1 MAKTITPI
9 NKATDTF
16 DTWVTQT
23 NTIIDT
29 LATEILTANNN
40 ANGAFVTGNS
50 QLFGSFTANVVAV
63 YNELRGGNVQAS
75 GALLITSDATVN
87 TGNFTMGVDDSVP
100 ALLTLYGGG
109 TGEPSARIHLYNNF
123 DDDTNAVYWDI
134 QGEDGTGDFLI
145 QDDAGT
151 DALRIDD
158 ATLAVTIAQGATIT
172 TGGLTVTAGGLN
184 VDAGGTV
191 LDGGLAETS
200 GVANIGVNDT
210 TAGLVRIY
218 GGGVAG
224 QGGAVHLYN
233 ASDHDT
239 NADYWRL
246 GCDDGTGDFEIGD
259 PGLPAAL
266 RIDETTFLTTLA
278 NGLVVTAGGLTVTA
292 GVSDFGANV
301 DLGINNRLF
310 LDDDNDTYI
319 YASSDDVIAIGAGG
333 TVRITQTST
342 ATTLSENLIV
352 QGGIANVGVN
362 DSVQGTVSIF
372 GSATAGGILN
382 IYNGA
387 DDDATPTTDYWS
399 ISSFSTGGDLGI
411 ARAGIATALTISRT
425 TGEVTIANGLNIT
438 LGGIDVQGGVSTFSA
453 NVDLE
458 GTARIILDADND
470 SDLYASADDT
480 VVIRT
485 GGTARMTINNTT
497 VDYGSTA
504 LRTGGDIW
512 IDTDTGDFRAGAGT
526 SNLVANSSLIRL
538 ANSTVTLDITK
549 PTAAQVSNGNI
560 FLAADGVWKEPIASK
575 GSVVTSG
582 TTAQIMDSWLKSTYR
597 SGEYFFTV
605 EDNAANSR
613 SVAKVLVL
621 HDNSVT
627 NAYITEYGVV
637 ESNVALG
644 SYSANCNTTHCI
656 VYFTPTVTAAT
667 VKFSRDLTVVA

>member
-342 ATTLSENLIV
+342 AI
-352 QGGIANVGVN
+352 
-362 DSVQGTVSIF
+362 
-372 GSATAGGILN
+372 
-382 IYNGA
+382 
-387 DDDATPTTDYWS
+387 P
-399 ISSFSTGGDLGI
+399 
-411 ARAGIATALTISRT
+411 
-425 TGEVTIANGLNIT
+425 
-438 LGGIDVQGGVSTFSA
+438 
-453 NVDLE
+453 
-458 GTARIILDADND
+458 
-470 SDLYASADDT
+470 
-480 VVIRT
+480 
-485 GGTARMTINNTT
+485 
-497 VDYGSTA
+497 
-504 LRTGGDIW
+504 
-512 IDTDTGDFRAGAGT
+512 
-526 SNLVANSSLIRL
+526 
-538 ANSTVTLDITK
+538 
-549 PTAAQVSNGNI
+549 P
-560 FLAADGVWKEPIASK
+560 
-575 GSVVTSG
+575 
-582 TTAQIMDSWLKSTYR
+582 
-597 SGEYFFTV
+597 
-605 EDNAANSR
+605 
-613 SVAKVLVL
+613 
-621 HDNSVT
+621 
-627 NAYITEYGVV
+627 
-637 ESNVALG
+637 
-644 SYSANCNTTHCI
+644 
-656 VYFTPTVTAAT
+656 
-667 VKFSRDLTVVA
+667 